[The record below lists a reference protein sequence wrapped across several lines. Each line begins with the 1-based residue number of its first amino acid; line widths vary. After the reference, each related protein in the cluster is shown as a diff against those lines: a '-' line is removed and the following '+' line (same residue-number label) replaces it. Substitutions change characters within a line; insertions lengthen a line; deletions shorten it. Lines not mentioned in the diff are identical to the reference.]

1 MKLDFNFNLKD
12 LDGNDIQGG
21 EAGKIIANLL
31 VQGTKGDPIKYWDW
45 ALKIHQKKPIDVE
58 LSDATTLEIFIKS
71 HESLPILTKAQLLQ
85 VFKK

>member
-21 EAGKIIANLL
+21 EAGKIVANLL
-31 VQGTKGDPIKYWDW
+31 AQGSKGDALKFWDW
-45 ALKIHQKKPIDVE
+45 ALKINQKKVIDVE
-58 LSDATTLEIFIKS
+58 ISDASLLESFIKD
-71 HESLPILTKAQLLQ
+71 HEGLPVLTKAQLLL